1 MLAYT
6 NKRSSKR
13 PKERYRWDL
22 PRCSFG
28 CSSAFHWS
36 INVRPKRE
44 HYVSRSPSGSPCPAC
59 LRGSDLLEQPFV
71 ANFRVA
77 DRPNGIGH
85 IPVTGLFEPDLSTLP
100 RFCGRVPLTASIVA
114 LRKGK

>member
-1 MLAYT
+1 MFRKASMLAYT
-6 NKRSSKR
+6 NKPSSKR
-13 PKERYRWDL
+13 PKENYRWDL

-44 HYVSRSPSGSPCPAC
+44 HYVSRSPILVPLSGLSRR
-59 LRGSDLLEQPFV
+59 LRSSRTPFV

-77 DRPNGIGH
+77 DRPDGIGH
-85 IPVTGLFEPDLSTLP
+85 ITVTGLH
-100 RFCGRVPLTASIVA
+100 RQMRM
-114 LRKGK
+114 